1 MVFYFKPIQFD
12 LGPLSRNHA
21 CEWGPSNIRV
31 NAILPGLV
39 KTDFA
44 RALWENDKARKAR
57 EAMTPLRRLGEPE
70 EIGGIAVFLASRV
83 ANFITG
89 QTIIADDGVTIA

>member
-1 MVFYFKPIQFD
+1 MSSESKAAD
-12 LGPLSRNHA
+12 TALARNYA

-31 NAILPGLV
+31 NANLPGLI

-57 EAMTPLRRLGEPE
+57 KAMTPLRRPGEAG
-70 EIGGIAVFLASRV
+70 EIGGIAVFLASR
-83 ANFITG
+83 AGSFITG
-89 QTIIADDGVTIA
+89 QTIVADGGVTIA